1 MWSGGVVFCKD
12 KTMGRKQPELPR
24 CPHETISF
32 RLGFNSRDLEIKK
45 GNRRSGRR
53 FLKAASQQDFSGPV
67 SFAASLSLPL
77 PPLLLWGNKHISKDE
92 LRSSHW
98 RMCFTFWKPG
108 QLQAYFVSTLDER
121 GLSVYSS
128 F

>member
-77 PPLLLWGNKHISKDE
+77 PPLLLWGINTFQ
-92 LRSSHW
+92 RMSSGPLTGECALHSGSQGSCK
-98 RMCFTFWKPG
+98 RI
-108 QLQAYFVSTLDER
+108 L
-121 GLSVYSS
+121 
-128 F
+128 